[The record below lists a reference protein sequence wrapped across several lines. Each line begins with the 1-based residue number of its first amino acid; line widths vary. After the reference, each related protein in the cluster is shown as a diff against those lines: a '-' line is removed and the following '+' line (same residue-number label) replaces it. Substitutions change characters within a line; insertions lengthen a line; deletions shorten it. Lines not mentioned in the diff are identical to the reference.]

1 MNKKE
6 LIEETRMM
14 MTQYTGTK
22 TINATPMT
30 RGVYNELRGWKVP
43 DDENPSDEGYIVE
56 YPDSKS
62 NVEGFTGYIS
72 WSPRGPFHQAYKKS
86 GTFSDRLVIEMD
98 DLNVKIHKLEAYLRG
113 ANRDTN
119 QFTLMCI
126 QLDAMKAYYKT
137 LMARW
142 ELLSDQ
148 TMCAHQGQQGARTIG
163 TPRISPSSLSQD
175 EEIGVCLTTQRTMTQ
190 KTTPTLTW

>member
-1 MNKKE
+1 MNKRE

-30 RGVYNELRGWKVP
+30 RGEYNELRGWKVP

-72 WSPRGPFHQAYKKS
+72 WSPVIPFENAYKP
-86 GTFSDRLVIEMD
+86 SDTPLGRMEIELS
-98 DLNVKIHKLEAYLRG
+98 DLD
-113 ANRDTN
+113 NRIQKAREFLLNPIDTDGEDRSM
-119 QFTLMCI
+119 LSI
-126 QLDAMKAYYKT
+126 QLSHMVAYREVLAQRINLMKKA
-137 LMARW
+137 
-142 ELLSDQ
+142 
-148 TMCAHQGQQGARTIG
+148 I
-163 TPRISPSSLSQD
+163 
-175 EEIGVCLTTQRTMTQ
+175 
-190 KTTPTLTW
+190 